1 MAAARIQM
9 SSIAALI
16 CMATAMVALNKI
28 AGGAMG
34 LLAGGGQKGRITQ
47 RKEVRFS
54 VREEGC
60 PEEEYAYPFQSVCNE
75 PAQFDVEYHLVAPF
89 SNALVASGGLTVSD
103 WPGAPI
109 SFTANASDEGYKF
122 SLTELSS
129 SAGENVTLGTAFTI
143 TNSETELKLG
153 WQFSAWHRGVILSV
167 VENSS
172 LATEFELIPAC
183 NVPLPCPETTGARCE
198 SYFLLSAG
206 LTGLTVVNGSATDVP
221 QWIVPAGAGDSGNM
235 PLLLRRVDTSV
246 NYIRPLC
253 DDMPSSMNS

>member
-1 MAAARIQM
+1 MAPARIKM

-16 CMATAMVALNKI
+16 CMSIAAMVALNNI
-28 AGGAMG
+28 AGAM
-34 LLAGGGQKGRITQ
+34 ADGGQQQGRTQ
-47 RKEVRFS
+47 RKDVLGFS
-54 VREEGC
+54 VREEEC
-60 PEEEYAYPFQSVCNE
+60 PEEDYAYPFQSVCNE

-89 SNALVASGGLTVSD
+89 SNALVASGGLTVSNFF
-103 WPGAPI
+103 GQRI

-122 SLTELSS
+122 SLTALSA
-129 SAGENVTLGTAFTI
+129 SAGENVTSGTAFTI

-153 WQFSAWHRGVILSV
+153 WQFSAWHRSNVLSV

-206 LTGLTVVNGSATDVP
+206 LTGLTVVGSATGGATGWP
-221 QWIVPAGAGDSGNM
+221 QWIVPAGAGSSGNM
-235 PLLLRRVDTSV
+235 PLLLRRVYNTTSV
-246 NYIRPLC
+246 NNIRPVV
-253 DDMPSSMNS
+253 